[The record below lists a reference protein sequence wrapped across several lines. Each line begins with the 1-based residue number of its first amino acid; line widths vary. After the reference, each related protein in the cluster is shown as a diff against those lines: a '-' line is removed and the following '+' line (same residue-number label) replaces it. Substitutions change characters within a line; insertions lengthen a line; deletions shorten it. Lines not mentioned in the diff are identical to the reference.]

1 MSQASE
7 GEHGIGFYTVQY
19 SERTGWTGGYLL
31 LNRGG
36 RPLEFNCTLPVRPSR
51 AHEILYGPTLRGHL
65 IGETIGPVLLKRAR
79 LRPLLVCCDQPEA
92 LALRGC
98 SPAPVGGVAE
108 ALEQAG
114 GEIQTATAP
123 PGIALPL
130 AGSFVQVATQD
141 EAAVRAAIDKLADL
155 PDLLEPFMRI
165 REAIREAQQQVAR
178 PAAA

>member
-19 SERTGWTGGYLL
+19 AERTGWTGGYLL

-36 RPLEFNCTLPVRPSR
+36 RPLEFHCTLPVRPSR

-65 IGETIGPVLLKRAR
+65 IGETIGPVLLRRSR
-79 LRPLLVCCDQPEA
+79 LQPMLVCCDQPEA
-92 LALRGC
+92 LVLGPH
-98 SPAPVGGVAE
+98 SQAPVGLVADAAEGEVALQSAE
-108 ALEQAG
+108 AM
-114 GEIQTATAP
+114 
-123 PGIALPL
+123 PGWISLPL
-130 AGSFVQVATQD
+130 AGSHVRVPMAQE
-141 EAAVRAAIDKLADL
+141 EAARAAIDQLTDL

-178 PAAA
+178 PAA